1 MATLGYSVIS
11 RESTD
16 PAGLSKSFELLN
28 YELQAVA
35 VEAELCLV
43 GGAVMIVA
51 FNAKPDTRRVRA
63 LFKPI
68 ALVLEASARV
78 AETLDLPP
86 EWLNDGVRRH
96 LEAGMASG
104 SFVADSNLKVYA
116 ARPDYV
122 LALKCASIPFE
133 TGPGA
138 HRDIRYLLRFLDILT
153 VDEAR
158 SVIGRYFNERQLPA
172 DIDATLSDILD

>member
-1 MATLGYSVIS
+1 MIS
-11 RESTD
+11 RERIEV
-16 PAGLSKSFELLN
+16 AGLSKSFELLN

-63 LFKPI
+63 LFMPV

-78 AETLDLPP
+78 ASTLDLPP
-86 EWLNDGVRRH
+86 EWLNEGVRKH
-96 LEAGMASG
+96 LEAGLEGG
-104 SFVADSNLKVYA
+104 SFVADSNLKVYS

-122 LALKCASIPFE
+122 LALKCASLPFE
-133 TGPGA
+133 IGPGV
-138 HRDIRYLLRFLDILT
+138 HRDIRYLLRFLDILNLA
-153 VDEAR
+153 EAR
-158 SVIGRYFNERQLPA
+158 TVIGRYFNERQLPA
-172 DIDATLSDILD
+172 DIDATLSEILD